1 MYSTI
6 YSEHEYARSRWMM
19 VGEMFGFVG
28 GSLSMMQALPQ
39 ARRVRALGHGRG
51 VSLTAWLFTL
61 AANAT
66 WLGYGLRIGSPSLVL
81 TNVVSAVLSSAVI
94 VALVDKRAKPMLS
107 LPTAAIAVVLLLLVL
122 PEAVISIVMISLTMS
137 RAPQVLASWRHYK
150 AGAHSAVSMGTVSL
164 SIAGLLCWEVF
175 SFLSGRPLLIVTTTL
190 ALSLSVA
197 IAVLE
202 RSGERVHEH
211 ASAAI

>member
-1 MYSTI
+1 
-6 YSEHEYARSRWMM
+6 MM
-19 VGEMFGFVG
+19 VGEVFGFVG

-66 WLGYGLRIGSPSLVL
+66 WLGYGLRISSPALVM
-81 TNVVSAVLSSAVI
+81 TNVVSAVLSAAVI
-94 VALVDKRAKPMLS
+94 VALVDKRFRPMLS
-107 LPTAAIAVVLLLLVL
+107 LPAAAISVVLLLLVL
-122 PEAVISIVMISLTMS
+122 PEAVISVVMMTLTMS
-137 RAPQVLASWRHYK
+137 RAPQVLESWRHYR

-164 SIAGLLCWEVF
+164 SIAGLLCWEAF
-175 SFLSGRPLLIVTTTL
+175 SVLSGRPLLIATTTL
-190 ALSLSVA
+190 ALTLAVS

-202 RSGERVHEH
+202 LSGERSTLAAP
-211 ASAAI
+211 ASAV